1 MSCSLALALVR
12 DGERVYSPSRP
23 CVLSGERNEKQ
34 RLKILNYR
42 EREGNYCGLA
52 LSSAGDTVA

>member
-12 DGERVYSPSRP
+12 AGERVYSPSRL

-42 EREGNYCGLA
+42 ERGKLLWFG
-52 LSSAGDTVA
+52 T